1 MSEHKLTE
9 KSVAQ
14 EVGVKF
20 YIQGAD
26 ILEARIKDEDKVQLD
41 VLRIYSSV

>member
-1 MSEHKLTE
+1 MSEHKLTV

-20 YIQGAD
+20 YIKGAD
-26 ILEARIKDEDKVQLD
+26 ILEARIKDEDKVQLEYT
-41 VLRIYSSV
+41 VLFNGT